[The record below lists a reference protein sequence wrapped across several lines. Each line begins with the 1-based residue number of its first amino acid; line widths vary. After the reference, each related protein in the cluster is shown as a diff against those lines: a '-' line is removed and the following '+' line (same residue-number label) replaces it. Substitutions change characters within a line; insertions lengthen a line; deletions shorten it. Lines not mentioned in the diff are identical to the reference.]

1 MKKLNEI
8 FDLQQQTEELKVQL
22 HNNQIQLKNEITE
35 FISDYFGGKI
45 PRYLPLS
52 KSQFISLSDARSFR
66 LALNE
71 NQEAYWIASGY
82 LVSVK
87 DGGVVQGHSVKELFQ
102 AQYEKFSPEM
112 KHYTIEQAKV
122 LSKPVFNI
130 ISRDYGGVNYSNIGY
145 ELARND
151 ELEIF
156 LVWRKAGM
164 AYVDRMNGSMAASS
178 ELQILPFDKR
188 PEKNREQY
196 MAHYQEQFQ
205 NNPQLSKILE
215 ELKLHAKLSKHF
227 ILHEGGKLN
236 RNLILEHSKT
246 INALFGN
253 KATSEIVLKLEDHG
267 KKKKISALKDMPILP
282 DSRQEENQSKSTES
296 ARAEFI
302 ELNGQKFRI

>member
-1 MKKLNEI
+1 MKKLNDI
-8 FDLQQQTEELKVQL
+8 FELQQQTEELRAQL
-22 HNNQIQLKNEITE
+22 HQNQMQLKNELGE

-52 KSQFISLSDARSFR
+52 KSQFISLSDAKSFR

-71 NQEAYWIASGY
+71 NDEAYWIASGY

-102 AQYEKFSPEM
+102 AQYDKFSPEM
-112 KHYTIEQAKV
+112 KHYTIEQAKI

-196 MAHYQEQFQ
+196 LAHYQEQFQ
-205 NNPQLSKILE
+205 NNAQLSQIME
-215 ELKLHAKLSKHF
+215 ELKHNAKLSSHF

-253 KATSEIVLKLEDHG
+253 KTTSEIVLKLEDHG
-267 KKKKISALKDMPILP
+267 KKKKVSDLKEMPAISENSQKEVQNN
-282 DSRQEENQSKSTES
+282 SNQSSD
-296 ARAEFI
+296 EFI
-302 ELNGQKFRI
+302 EVNGQRFRI

>member
-1 MKKLNEI
+1 MKKLNDI
-8 FDLQQQTEELKVQL
+8 FELQQQTENLKTQL
-22 HNNQIQLKNEITE
+22 YKNQMQLKNELGE

-52 KSQFISLSDARSFR
+52 KSQFISLSDAKSFR

-71 NQEAYWIASGY
+71 SNEAYWIASGY

-87 DGGVVQGHSVKELFQ
+87 DGGVVQGHSTKELFQ
-102 AQYEKFSPEM
+102 AQYEKFNPEM
-112 KHYTIEQAKV
+112 KLYTIEQAKA

-164 AYVDRMNGSMAASS
+164 AYVDRMSGSMAASS

-196 MAHYQEQFQ
+196 LAHYQEQFQ
-205 NNPQLSKILE
+205 NNPQLSQIMK
-215 ELKLHAKLSKHF
+215 ELKYDSRLASQF

-236 RNLILEHSKT
+236 RTLILEHSKI

-253 KATSEIVLKLEDHG
+253 KATSEIVLKLEEHG
-267 KKKKISALKDMPILP
+267 KKKKVSDLKTMPAILENP
-282 DSRQEENQSKSTES
+282 QQENDNNSIN
-296 ARAEFI
+296 APAEFI
-302 ELNGQKFRI
+302 EVNGQKFRI